1 VATDLGKPLAVADA
15 GQRLGELDFIGRRLG
30 FGGSVEVGMQRLGT
44 RGGHPPLAAMGGLTR
59 ACDAHAPSPRL
70 ASRGN
75 RRRGKVGEVL
85 TCWVCVIEIKE
96 RGRDDRSTG
105 PDV

>member
-44 RGGHPPLAAMGGLTR
+44 RGGHPPLAAMGGSKR
-59 ACDAHAPSPRL
+59 ACDAHAPVPS
-70 ASRGN
+70 AGVT
-75 RRRGKVGEVL
+75 GKQAKRKG
-85 TCWVCVIEIKE
+85 
-96 RGRDDRSTG
+96 G
-105 PDV
+105 